1 MLDICSLFADM
12 YDIKF
17 NAKKS
22 LGITFGGQPVMS
34 EVLYRGNSRIEWGSS
49 VRHLGN
55 NVNSDMNDKTD
66 YDMKCTS
73 FIGYINKLK
82 AKFGYLQPFVL
93 GKL

>member
-34 EVLYRGNSRIEWGSS
+34 EVLYRDKSRIEWGSS

-55 NVNSDMNDKTD
+55 YVNNCMNDKTD
-66 YDMKCTS
+66 YDMKCSS
-73 FIGYINKLK
+73 FIGYVNKLK
-82 AKFGYLQPFVL
+82 ANFGYLKPFVP